1 MKENRIKRFFETKI
15 SLTGI
20 VFFILAIIT
29 IINILKFCLFDL
41 YKVQVGQIEFYTA
54 IYNNVVQLTAI
65 WLSSIIFIVI
75 ALIID
80 SSQFQSRGFSL
91 SKIDFIN
98 EKNICREILQ
108 KYSAMSLA
116 YLDNFKEDTFKYSVI
131 TLLMLERKGKI
142 NIKETGIE
150 IVNTTTRGLKES
162 EKYVFSRIKN
172 GLFVLDNPKEFKAF
186 AKSEGLK
193 DKLLEKS
200 PRIGKRI
207 RSSSTK
213 DLIKYGVKKA
223 IRTLVKVL
231 IAVAIISVFLYLI
244 GKIDKGP
251 YQSIFSVLFGMIPVF
266 VAIFLLVNYISY
278 ENNLN
283 KLAFR
288 TELGDQINTKLEGL
302 KNYIKGYSLLSEKD
316 KEQLILWDEFLIY
329 SVMFNQ
335 NKKVLYDVSRFIIF
349 K

>member
-41 YKVQVGQIEFYTA
+41 YKVQTGQIEFYTA

-80 SSQFQSRGFSL
+80 SAQFQSRGFSL

-116 YLDNFKEDTFKYSVI
+116 YLDNFKEDTFKYGVI

-162 EKYVFSRIKN
+162 EKYVFARIKN
-172 GLFVLDNPKEFKAF
+172 GLFVLENPKEFKAF

-213 DLIKYGVKKA
+213 ELIKYGVKKA
-223 IRTLVKVL
+223 IRTVVKVL
-231 IAVAIISVFLYLI
+231 IAAVIIYIFAFLI

-335 NKKVLYDVSRFIIF
+335 NKKVLYDVSRFIMF